1 MIIAADIGNTNIHF
15 GLFDKKE
22 LIAKFELSSALPRSS
37 DEYFLFLSSIL
48 SGKEIPDGSIISS
61 VVPSVTDPV
70 RLALRRITGSNPII
84 VGPGVKTGF
93 NIKLDSPSELG
104 ADIAANT
111 AAVIDLF
118 GEPTVFADFGSATVV
133 SAVDASLSLASVVI
147 MPGIRMGLDALS
159 DTGLL
164 PGVFSDKNLPSLP
177 KNTSDSM
184 RCGVIRG
191 TAMSVRGFFEH
202 FKKALS
208 LPENTRLV
216 VSGGFS
222 EYVLP
227 FLPKDTVFVS
237 DLTLKGL
244 ETIHRLST
252 DKKR

>member
-1 MIIAADIGNTNIHF
+1 MIIAADIGNTFIHF

-22 LIAKFELSSALPRSS
+22 LIAKFELSSALPRSC
-37 DEYFLFLSSIL
+37 DEYFIFLSSMLI
-48 SGKEIPDGSIISS
+48 GKEVPDASIISS

-70 RLALRRITGSNPII
+70 RLALKRITGYDPII

-111 AAVIDLF
+111 AAVIDIF
-118 GEPTVFADFGSATVV
+118 GEPTVFADFGSATVI
-133 SAVDASLSLASVVI
+133 SALDNSLSLASVVI
-147 MPGIRMGLDALS
+147 MPGIRMALDALS

-208 LPENTRLV
+208 LPENRRLV

-244 ETIHRLST
+244 ETIYRLST